1 MNHVERIYAAI
12 EHRPVDKVPKG
23 ELGISDELM
32 LELTGH
38 ESVSLQTVID
48 ASNRLNMDMVN
59 RWCAGTEEKTLRT
72 EENGNYIT
80 VDQWGSVRR
89 RTAYNDEIIEVVLK
103 DVEDTDKIQFPPMS
117 AYDSACKMIQDYR
130 EKSDLFVM
138 AQTEGVL
145 TPMTWLYGFEDFMMY
160 TCTDPDIIQKF
171 ACELADHYAELACR
185 LIDAGAHAIL
195 IGDDIAYNTGTYLSP
210 ASMREL
216 IFPALAREVK
226 KIKAYKDIPVFMHTD
241 GDLRQVM
248 DDIVGCGFD
257 GLQSLQPW
265 ANMDLAEIK
274 QKYGEKLCLMGN
286 IDINEVL
293 PFADEE
299 TVRKTVRE
307 TIEIGIKGSG
317 YILST
322 CNILTRDIPLKNAL
336 AMYDEAE
343 KFKL

>member
-1 MNHVERIYAAI
+1 MNHVERMYAAI
-12 EHRPVDKVPKG
+12 EHRPVDKVAKG

-32 LELTGH
+32 LALTGH
-38 ESVSLQTVID
+38 ESVSLKTVID

-59 RWCAGTEEKTLRT
+59 RWCAGTKETTIRT
-72 EENGNYIT
+72 EEDGRYIT

-103 DVEDTDKIQFPPMS
+103 DVEDTAQLQFPSMS
-117 AYDSACKMIQDYR
+117 TYDAGCEMIKNYR
-130 EKSDLFVM
+130 EQSDLFVM

-160 TCTDPDIIQKF
+160 TCTDPDIIKKF
-171 ACELADHYAELACR
+171 AFELAEHYAELACH

-195 IGDDIAYNTGTYLSP
+195 IGDDIAYNSGTYLSP

-216 IFPALAREVK
+216 IFPALAHEVK

-257 GLQSLQPW
+257 GLQSLQPT
-265 ANMDLAEIK
+265 ANMDIAKLK
-274 QKYGEKLCLMGN
+274 QEYGEKLCLMGN
-286 IDINEVL
+286 IDINEIL
-293 PFADEE
+293 PFGDEE
-299 TVRKTVRE
+299 LVRKTVRE
-307 TIEIGIKGSG
+307 TIEIGSKGSG

-322 CNILTRDIPLKNAL
+322 CNILTRDIPLQNAV

-343 KFKL
+343 KFQL